1 LLATIIQVV
10 GLVLISTGIFLVS
23 IPAGITVAGL
33 SCLVLGI
40 AIERSK

>member
-10 GLVLISTGIFLVS
+10 GLALISTGVFLISV
-23 IPAGITVAGL
+23 PAGITVAGL